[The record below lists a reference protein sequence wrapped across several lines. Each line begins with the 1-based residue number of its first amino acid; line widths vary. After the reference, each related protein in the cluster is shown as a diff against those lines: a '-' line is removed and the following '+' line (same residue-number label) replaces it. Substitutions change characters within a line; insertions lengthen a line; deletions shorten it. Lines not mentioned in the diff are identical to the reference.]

1 MTSPVPFIDAIVN
14 LGLQTQVADISIAT
28 VVLFGTKESNEWVEY
43 WPAGWPSLEV
53 QVTPGSGSNSSD
65 LVYIWGDVLK
75 GIEEMSHNVT
85 AALLTLPL
93 GTMDAQC
100 FSDYQAE
107 VYRYRS
113 FMLWVP
119 YGVGRFSFLL
129 CYDLTFFSLCFIAS
143 LRHGSTFTSFCRQ
156 DNGEK

>member
-1 MTSPVPFIDAIVN
+1 MTSLVPFVFPATTSID
-14 LGLQTQVADISIAT
+14 LQTRVAEISIAT
-28 VVLFGTKESNEWVEY
+28 AALFCTTTSDTLNEN
-43 WPAGWPSLEV
+43 WPAGPPSFLKV
-53 QVTPGSGSNSSD
+53 QGAEGSDLNAG

-107 VYRYRS
+107 VYRYRP
-113 FMLWVP
+113 FVLWVP
-119 YGVGRFSFLL
+119 YGVGRFSFLS
-129 CYDLTFFSLCFIAS
+129 CYDLTFMFYRRPWALLYF
-143 LRHGSTFTSFCRQ
+143 H
-156 DNGEK
+156 